1 MTYHDIPN
9 SDGLVPFSHSY
20 AANIGLSVTQPLLKG
35 FGTDVN
41 EANIYLAQR
50 DHRISLATFRRQVIT
65 TVESVE
71 EAYDNLLLAKA
82 NVYVQERLLQATLDT
97 QKRIKARADVD
108 ADKIQISQVEAA
120 VQSRSADLI
129 RARAQHRNTSDQ
141 LKTAINDPEIDIR
154 QNLLINPTDKPI
166 SEPIAFNLG
175 EQIDIALRQRTELQE
190 ARLQIERADIVLKV
204 AKNALLPKADL
215 TLSVQSSGL
224 DDSFDSA
231 WGGTINAA
239 KFLDY
244 GAGLKVEIPFGN
256 REAEA
261 GKRQTELQREQV
273 IVQMVRVAQQIVLDV
288 KLQLRDV
295 LSSYQEIQARSR
307 SRVSAADQLHAF
319 IQKEEIVNLTPEFLN
334 LKLQAQS
341 QLAQA
346 ELAEIQSVIQYNLA
360 IAKLEQSKG
369 TLLEYNRIS
378 LDKAPPVS
386 NKDDLGKIRFLG
398 HTYDVK

>member
-1 MTYHDIPN
+1 M
-9 SDGLVPFSHSY
+9 
-20 AANIGLSVTQPLLKG
+20 
-35 FGTDVN
+35 
-41 EANIYLAQR
+41 
-50 DHRISLATFRRQVIT
+50 
-65 TVESVE
+65 
-71 EAYDNLLLAKA
+71 
-82 NVYVQERLLQATLDT
+82 
-97 QKRIKARADVD
+97 
-108 ADKIQISQVEAA
+108 
-120 VQSRSADLI
+120 
-129 RARAQHRNTSDQ
+129 
-141 LKTAINDPEIDIR
+141 
-154 QNLLINPTDKPI
+154 
-166 SEPIAFNLG
+166 
-175 EQIDIALRQRTELQE
+175 
-190 ARLQIERADIVLKV
+190 
-204 AKNALLPKADL
+204 
-215 TLSVQSSGL
+215 
-224 DDSFDSA
+224 
-231 WGGTINAA
+231 
-239 KFLDY
+239 
-244 GAGLKVEIPFGN
+244 
-256 REAEA
+256 
-261 GKRQTELQREQV
+261 